1 MASVNTRFEVKM
13 FQITHRGRYHS
24 DNGLPY
30 YDKNYRDKIAS
41 AAPKV
46 ASKPLFPFHELQP
59 GDWFEI
65 EFPTGKE
72 QSMRTM
78 LHQHARLAGVWIKT
92 FVKIA
97 NKKTTVFHVTH
108 DGKRL

>member
-1 MASVNTRFEVKM
+1 M
-13 FQITHRGRYHS
+13 FKISGRGRFYS
-24 DNGLPY
+24 ENGLPY
-30 YDKNYRDKIAS
+30 LDKNARNKA
-41 AAPKV
+41 AALAPKAPV
-46 ASKPLFPFHELQP
+46 KPLFPFNELQP

-78 LHQHARLAGVWIKT
+78 LHQHARLEGVWIKT
-92 FVKIA
+92 FVKTA
-97 NKKTTVFHVTH
+97 NKKTTVFHITH

>member
-1 MASVNTRFEVKM
+1 MFKISGRARFYSE
-13 FQITHRGRYHS
+13 
-24 DNGLPY
+24 NGHPY
-30 YDKNYRDKIAS
+30 YDKNARDKAAS
-41 AAPKV
+41 LAPKT
-46 ASKPLFPFHELQP
+46 AAKPLFPFNELNP

-78 LHQHARLAGVWIKT
+78 LHQHARIAGVWIKT

-97 NKKTTVFHVTH
+97 NKKTTIFHITH